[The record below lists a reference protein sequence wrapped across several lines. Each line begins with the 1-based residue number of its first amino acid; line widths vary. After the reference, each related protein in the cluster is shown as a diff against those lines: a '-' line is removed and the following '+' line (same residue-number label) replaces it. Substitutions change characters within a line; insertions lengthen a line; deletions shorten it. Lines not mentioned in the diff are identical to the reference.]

1 MLRKFF
7 EEEFPLQNFFRE
19 AKCIKKCTLQFI
31 SLLKFSSCARKK
43 KSRFKKMQHDAKKV
57 LQLLESQ
64 KSESLTFFFSR
75 LNCCLIFVCNSLEI
89 EKKRI

>member
-43 KSRFKKMQHDAKKV
+43 KSLFKKMQHDAKKKKNPTIV
-57 LQLLESQ
+57 R
-64 KSESLTFFFSR
+64 FSK
-75 LNCCLIFVCNSLEI
+75 NEIFDLILHSVDSI
-89 EKKRI
+89 VA

>member
-1 MLRKFF
+1 MQRMLRKFF

-43 KSRFKKMQHDAKKV
+43 KSRFKKMQHDAKKKKNPPIV
-57 LQLLESQ
+57 R
-64 KSESLTFFFSR
+64 FSI
-75 LNCCLIFVCNSLEI
+75 NEIFDLILDSVDSI
-89 EKKRI
+89 VA

>member
-43 KSRFKKMQHDAKKV
+43 KSRFKKMQHDAKKSPAIV
-57 LQLLESQ
+57 RITKIGIFDLLLQ
-64 KSESLTFFFSR
+64 
-75 LNCCLIFVCNSLEI
+75 
-89 EKKRI
+89 

>member
-43 KSRFKKMQHDAKKV
+43 KSRFKKMQHDAKKKK
-57 LQLLESQ
+57 
-64 KSESLTFFFSR
+64 KSHD
-75 LNCCLIFVCNSLEI
+75 C
-89 EKKRI
+89 